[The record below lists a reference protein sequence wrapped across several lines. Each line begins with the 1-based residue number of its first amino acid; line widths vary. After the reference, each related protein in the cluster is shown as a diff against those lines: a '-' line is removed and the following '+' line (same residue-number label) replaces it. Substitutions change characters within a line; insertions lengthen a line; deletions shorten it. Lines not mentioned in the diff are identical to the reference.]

1 MARHDIVCLH
11 TMAGTFTWTD
21 DWFHENG
28 FGGTESHFGL
38 AGSGRLKQWQDLD
51 FSADANY
58 DGNYRCISIE
68 TADRGE
74 AFPDWSGSDVP
85 PWTDAQLDVLVAL
98 VGWLCDRYD
107 IPRELVPDSRPGRRG
122 IAYHRQGI
130 PPWKDPA
137 GELWTKL
144 PNGNGKVCPGD
155 NRVAQIHEVI
165 LPRLKGVDAGNP
177 FPALDPDEQ
186 RAALR
191 LARKL
196 EVRSRSTFPDISGEG
211 RLAELVQGL
220 QVLRGASGNGAGT
233 PAAATATDDGA
244 GAAGATVTAA
254 ATTARTEAWFTE
266 VFRGAVLDGLR
277 RPSPAR
283 PDRGGLRGP
292 LKNLFRQV
300 LAEDQ
305 G

>member
-1 MARHDIVCLH
+1 MPRHDIVCLH
-11 TMAGTFTWTD
+11 TMAGAFAWTD
-21 DWFHENG
+21 QWFHQNG

-51 FSADANY
+51 FTADANY
-58 DGNYRCISIE
+58 DGNHRCISIE

-74 AFPDWSGSDVP
+74 SFPDWSGSDVP
-85 PWTDAQLDVLVAL
+85 PWTEAQLDVLVEL

-130 PPWKDPA
+130 PPWKDAA

-165 LPRLKGVDAGNP
+165 LPRLNGEAAGNA
-177 FPALDPDEQ
+177 FPALDATEQ

-196 EVRSRSTFPDISGEG
+196 EVRSRTTFPDISGDG
-211 RLAELVQGL
+211 RLAELVEGL
-220 QVLRGASGNGAGT
+220 QVLRGASGNGTASST
-233 PAAATATDDGA
+233 AAAAAADA
-244 GAAGATVTAA
+244 GSGTTVTAA
-254 ATTARTEAWFTE
+254 ATAAGTEAWFTE

-277 RPSPAR
+277 RPSAER
-283 PDRGGLRGP
+283 PDRGALRGP
-292 LKNLFRQV
+292 MKNLFRQV
-300 LAEDQ
+300 LAEGQ